1 MNAKLKIIISM
12 VAFGTI
18 SIFVKGISLPSS
30 EIAFY
35 RAIIA
40 LLVLSTFGI
49 FNRQYFQIDALKN
62 NFFKLLIS
70 GIAIGFNWIFLFE
83 AYKHTSVA
91 VATLC
96 YYFAPIVV
104 IIASSVVFKEKLSLK
119 QILCFLGSSLG
130 LIFII
135 SYSTASEKG
144 DFKGILFGLGAAL
157 LYSTVILINKSIKN
171 INGISRTVFQF
182 LAAAIVL
189 TPYVGITSGFN
200 IQSLSSIGLINLF
213 ILGAFHTGIVYVLY
227 FSSISK
233 LKGQEVAIFS
243 YLDPFVAILVSILWF
258 GESITLIQLIGG
270 LFILLFTFINEIDF
284 KKQI

>member
-1 MNAKLKIIISM
+1 MNSKLKIIISM
-12 VAFGTI
+12 IAFGTI
-18 SIFVKGISLPSS
+18 SIFVKGITLPSS

-40 LLVLSTFGI
+40 LLVLSIFMI
-49 FNRQYFQIDALKN
+49 FNREYFQIESLKN
-62 NFFKLLIS
+62 NWFKLFIS
-70 GIAIGFNWIFLFE
+70 GLAIGFNWIFLFE
-83 AYKHTSVA
+83 AYNYTSVA

-104 IIASSVVFKEKLSLK
+104 VVASSIIFKEKLSLK
-119 QILCFLGSSLG
+119 QILCFLGSTTG

-135 SYSTASEKG
+135 SYSTGTEKS
-144 DFKGILFGLGAAL
+144 DVKGILFGLGAAL
-157 LYSTVILINKSIKN
+157 LYSTVILLNKSMKD

-182 LAAAIVL
+182 AAAVMTL
-189 TPYVGITSGFN
+189 MPYVGITSGFN
-200 IQSLSSIGLINLF
+200 IYSLSNLGLINLF

-243 YLDPFVAILVSILWF
+243 YLDPLVAVLISILWF
-258 GESITLIQLIGG
+258 GETITSIQLIGG
-270 LFILLFTFINEIDF
+270 LLILLFTFINEI
-284 KKQI
+284 KNPLE

>member
-1 MNAKLKIIISM
+1 MNSKLKIIISM
-12 VAFGTI
+12 IAFGTI
-18 SIFVKGISLPSS
+18 SIFVKGITLPSS

-40 LLVLSTFGI
+40 LLVLSIFMI
-49 FNRQYFQIDALKN
+49 FNREYFQIESLKN
-62 NFFKLLIS
+62 NWFKLFIS
-70 GIAIGFNWIFLFE
+70 GLAIGFNWIFLFE
-83 AYKHTSVA
+83 AYNYTSVA

-104 IIASSVVFKEKLSLK
+104 VVASSIIFKEKLSLK
-119 QILCFLGSSLG
+119 QILCFLGSTTG

-135 SYSTASEKG
+135 SYSTGTEKS
-144 DFKGILFGLGAAL
+144 DVKGILFGLGAAL
-157 LYSTVILINKSIKN
+157 LYSTVILLNKSMKD

-182 LAAAIVL
+182 VAAVMTL
-189 TPYVGITSGFN
+189 MPYVGITSGFN
-200 IQSLSSIGLINLF
+200 LYSLSNLGLINLF

-243 YLDPFVAILVSILWF
+243 YLDPLVAVLISILWF
-258 GESITLIQLIGG
+258 GETITSIQLIGG
-270 LFILLFTFINEIDF
+270 LLILLFTFINEI
-284 KKQI
+284 KNPLE

>member
-1 MNAKLKIIISM
+1 MNSKLKIIISM
-12 VAFGTI
+12 IAFGTI
-18 SIFVKGISLPSS
+18 SIFVKGITLPSS

-40 LLVLSTFGI
+40 LLVLSIFMI
-49 FNRQYFQIDALKN
+49 FNREYFQIESLKN
-62 NFFKLLIS
+62 NWFKLFIS
-70 GIAIGFNWIFLFE
+70 GLAIGFNWIFLFE
-83 AYKHTSVA
+83 AYNYTSVA

-104 IIASSVVFKEKLSLK
+104 VVASSIIFKEKLSLK
-119 QILCFLGSSLG
+119 QILCFLGSTTG

-135 SYSTASEKG
+135 SYSMGTEKS
-144 DFKGILFGLGAAL
+144 DVKGILFGLGAAL
-157 LYSTVILINKSIKN
+157 LYSTVILLNKSMKD

-182 LAAAIVL
+182 AAAVMTL
-189 TPYVGITSGFN
+189 MPYVGITSGFN
-200 IQSLSSIGLINLF
+200 IYSLSNLGLINLF

-243 YLDPFVAILVSILWF
+243 YLDPLVAVLISILWF
-258 GESITLIQLIGG
+258 GETITSIQLIGG
-270 LFILLFTFINEIDF
+270 LLILLFTFINEI
-284 KKQI
+284 KNPLE

>member
-1 MNAKLKIIISM
+1 MNSKLKIIISM
-12 VAFGTI
+12 IAFGTI
-18 SIFVKGISLPSS
+18 SIFVKGITLPSS

-40 LLVLSTFGI
+40 LLVLSIFMI
-49 FNRQYFQIDALKN
+49 FNREYFQIESLKN
-62 NFFKLLIS
+62 NWFKLFIS
-70 GIAIGFNWIFLFE
+70 GLAIGFNWIFLFE
-83 AYKHTSVA
+83 AYNYTSVA

-104 IIASSVVFKEKLSLK
+104 VVASSIIFKEKLSLK
-119 QILCFLGSSLG
+119 QILCFLGSTTG

-135 SYSTASEKG
+135 SYSTGTEKS
-144 DFKGILFGLGAAL
+144 DVKGILFGLGAAL
-157 LYSTVILINKSIKN
+157 LYSTVILLNKSMKD

-182 LAAAIVL
+182 VAAVMTL
-189 TPYVGITSGFN
+189 MPYVGITSGFN
-200 IQSLSSIGLINLF
+200 IYSLSNLGLINLF

-243 YLDPFVAILVSILWF
+243 YLDPLVAVLISILWF
-258 GESITLIQLIGG
+258 GETITSIQLIGG
-270 LFILLFTFINEIDF
+270 LLILLFTFINEI
-284 KKQI
+284 KNPLE

>member
-1 MNAKLKIIISM
+1 MNSKLKIIISM
-12 VAFGTI
+12 IAFGTI
-18 SIFVKGISLPSS
+18 SIFVKGITLPSS

-40 LLVLSTFGI
+40 LLVLSIFMI
-49 FNRQYFQIDALKN
+49 FNREYFQIESLKN
-62 NFFKLLIS
+62 NWFKLFIS
-70 GIAIGFNWIFLFE
+70 GLAIGFNWIFLFE
-83 AYKHTSVA
+83 AYNYTSVA

-104 IIASSVVFKEKLSLK
+104 VVASSIIFKEKLSLK
-119 QILCFLGSSLG
+119 QILCFLGSTTG

-135 SYSTASEKG
+135 SYSTGTEKS
-144 DFKGILFGLGAAL
+144 DVKGILFGLGAAL
-157 LYSTVILINKSIKN
+157 LYSTVILLNKSMKD

-182 LAAAIVL
+182 VAAVMTL
-189 TPYVGITSGFN
+189 MPYVGITSGFN
-200 IQSLSSIGLINLF
+200 IYSLSNLGLINLF

-243 YLDPFVAILVSILWF
+243 YLDPLVAVLISILWF
-258 GESITLIQLIGG
+258 GEIITSIQLIGG
-270 LFILLFTFINEIDF
+270 LLILLFTFINEI
-284 KKQI
+284 KNPLE

>member
-1 MNAKLKIIISM
+1 MNSKLKIIISM
-12 VAFGTI
+12 IAFGTI
-18 SIFVKGISLPSS
+18 SIFVKGITLPSS

-40 LLVLSTFGI
+40 LLVLSIFMI
-49 FNRQYFQIDALKN
+49 FNREYFQIESLKN
-62 NFFKLLIS
+62 NWFKLFIS
-70 GIAIGFNWIFLFE
+70 GLAIGFNWIFLFE
-83 AYKHTSVA
+83 AYNYTSVA

-104 IIASSVVFKEKLSLK
+104 VVASSIIFKEKLSLK
-119 QILCFLGSSLG
+119 QILCFLGSTTG

-135 SYSTASEKG
+135 SYSTGTEKS
-144 DFKGILFGLGAAL
+144 DVKGILFGLGAAL
-157 LYSTVILINKSIKN
+157 LYSTVILLNKSMKD

-182 LAAAIVL
+182 AAAVMTL
-189 TPYVGITSGFN
+189 MPYVGITSGFN
-200 IQSLSSIGLINLF
+200 IYSLSNLGLINLF

-243 YLDPFVAILVSILWF
+243 YLDPLVAVLISILWF
-258 GESITLIQLIGG
+258 GETITSIQLIGG
-270 LFILLFTFINEIDF
+270 LLILLFTF
-284 KKQI
+284 

>member
-1 MNAKLKIIISM
+1 MNSKLKIIISM
-12 VAFGTI
+12 IAFGTI
-18 SIFVKGISLPSS
+18 SIFVKGITLPSS

-40 LLVLSTFGI
+40 LLVLSIFMI
-49 FNRQYFQIDALKN
+49 FNREYFQIESLKN
-62 NFFKLLIS
+62 NWFKLFIS
-70 GIAIGFNWIFLFE
+70 GLAIGFNWIFLFE
-83 AYKHTSVA
+83 AYNYTSVA

-104 IIASSVVFKEKLSLK
+104 VVASSIIFKEKLSLK
-119 QILCFLGSSLG
+119 QILCFLGSTTG

-135 SYSTASEKG
+135 SYSTGAEKS
-144 DFKGILFGLGAAL
+144 DVKGILFGLGAAL
-157 LYSTVILINKSIKN
+157 LYSTVILLNKSMKD

-182 LAAAIVL
+182 AAAVMTL
-189 TPYVGITSGFN
+189 MPYVGITSGFN
-200 IQSLSSIGLINLF
+200 IYSLSNLGLINLF

-243 YLDPFVAILVSILWF
+243 YLDPLVAVLISILWF
-258 GESITLIQLIGG
+258 GETITSIQLIGG
-270 LFILLFTFINEIDF
+270 LLILLFTFINEI
-284 KKQI
+284 KNPLE

>member
-1 MNAKLKIIISM
+1 MI
-12 VAFGTI
+12 AFGTI
-18 SIFVKGISLPSS
+18 SIFVKGITLPSS

-40 LLVLSTFGI
+40 LLVLSIFMI
-49 FNRQYFQIDALKN
+49 FNREYFQIESLKN
-62 NFFKLLIS
+62 NWFKLFIS
-70 GIAIGFNWIFLFE
+70 GLAIGFNWIFLFE
-83 AYKHTSVA
+83 AYNYTSVA

-104 IIASSVVFKEKLSLK
+104 VVASSIIFKEKLSLK
-119 QILCFLGSSLG
+119 QILCFLGSTTG

-135 SYSTASEKG
+135 SYSTGTEKS
-144 DFKGILFGLGAAL
+144 DVKGILFGLGAAL
-157 LYSTVILINKSIKN
+157 LYSTVILLNKSMKD

-182 LAAAIVL
+182 AAAVMTL
-189 TPYVGITSGFN
+189 MPYVGITSGFN
-200 IQSLSSIGLINLF
+200 IYSLSNLGLTNLF

-243 YLDPFVAILVSILWF
+243 YLDPLVAVLISILWF
-258 GESITLIQLIGG
+258 GETITSIQLIGG
-270 LFILLFTFINEIDF
+270 LLILLFTFINEI
-284 KKQI
+284 KNPLE

>member
-1 MNAKLKIIISM
+1 MNSKLKIIISM
-12 VAFGTI
+12 IAFGTI
-18 SIFVKGISLPSS
+18 SIFVKGITLPSS

-40 LLVLSTFGI
+40 LLVLSIFMI
-49 FNRQYFQIDALKN
+49 FNREYFQIESLKN
-62 NFFKLLIS
+62 NWFKLFIS
-70 GIAIGFNWIFLFE
+70 GLAIGFNWIFLFE
-83 AYKHTSVA
+83 AYNYTSVA

-104 IIASSVVFKEKLSLK
+104 VVASSIIFKEKLSLK
-119 QILCFLGSSLG
+119 QILCFLGSTTG

-135 SYSTASEKG
+135 SYSTGTEKS
-144 DFKGILFGLGAAL
+144 DVKGILFGLGAAL
-157 LYSTVILINKSIKN
+157 LYSTVILLNKSMKD

-182 LAAAIVL
+182 AAAVMTL
-189 TPYVGITSGFN
+189 MPYVGITSGFN
-200 IQSLSSIGLINLF
+200 LYSLSNLGLINLF

-243 YLDPFVAILVSILWF
+243 YLDPLVAVLISILWF
-258 GESITLIQLIGG
+258 GETITSIQLIGG
-270 LFILLFTFINEIDF
+270 LLILLFTFINEI
-284 KKQI
+284 KNPLE

>member
-1 MNAKLKIIISM
+1 MNSKLKIIISM
-12 VAFGTI
+12 IAFGTI
-18 SIFVKGISLPSS
+18 SIFVKGITLPSS

-40 LLVLSTFGI
+40 LLVLSIFMI
-49 FNRQYFQIDALKN
+49 FNREYFQIESLKN
-62 NFFKLLIS
+62 NWFKLFIS
-70 GIAIGFNWIFLFE
+70 GLAIGFNWIFLFE
-83 AYKHTSVA
+83 AYNYTSVA

-104 IIASSVVFKEKLSLK
+104 VVASSIIFKEKLSLK
-119 QILCFLGSSLG
+119 QILCFLGSTTG

-135 SYSTASEKG
+135 SYSTGTEKS
-144 DFKGILFGLGAAL
+144 DVKGILFGLGAAL
-157 LYSTVILINKSIKN
+157 LYSTVILLNKSMKD

-182 LAAAIVL
+182 AAAVMTL
-189 TPYVGITSGFN
+189 MPYVGITSGFN
-200 IQSLSSIGLINLF
+200 IYSLSNLGLINLF

-243 YLDPFVAILVSILWF
+243 YLDPLVAVLISILWF
-258 GESITLIQLIGG
+258 GEIITSIQLIGG
-270 LFILLFTFINEIDF
+270 LLILLFTFINEI
-284 KKQI
+284 KNPLE